1 MYVRMNLTDENQI
14 NPQIHDVVN
23 RHTLRCVFED
33 LPRFYSQRPLAG
45 MGATNDKNTDNA
57 AMIGIVGYFK
67 YLEQNFSGYETTAAS
82 RLKL

>member
-33 LPRFYSQRPLAG
+33 RYTIRE
-45 MGATNDKNTDNA
+45 
-57 AMIGIVGYFK
+57 V
-67 YLEQNFSGYETTAAS
+67 
-82 RLKL
+82 KLVLFEDL